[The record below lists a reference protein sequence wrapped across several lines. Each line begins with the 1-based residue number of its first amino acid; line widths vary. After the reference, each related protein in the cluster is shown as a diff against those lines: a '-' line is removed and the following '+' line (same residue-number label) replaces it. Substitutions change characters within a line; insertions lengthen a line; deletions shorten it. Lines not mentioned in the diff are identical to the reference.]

1 MVCFYLFVVVERMSN
16 LLVLLGAGE
25 SGKSTILKQMKLIHD
40 GGFTLEEKEAYK
52 EIIFS
57 NSVQSV
63 HVLLEAM
70 ENLDIPLA
78 DPSNQV
84 FFDYI
89 MDQYQKMDYFSMPS
103 ELVKAIRSLWQ
114 DSGVKEAHSRRNEFQ
129 LNDSAS

>member
-1 MVCFYLFVVVERMSN
+1 MSN

-40 GGFTLEEKEAYK
+40 GGFTSEEKEAYK

-57 NSVQSV
+57 NSVQSI

-78 DPSNQV
+78 DPANQV
-84 FFDYI
+84 FYDYI

-114 DSGVKEAHSRRNEFQ
+114 DSGVKETHSRRNEFQ